1 MECTWREIF
10 FFFLQDQLQHIFAH
24 IEDLQQVNQRV
35 RVSDWAEGYQ
45 DPALSEDTELSAAT
59 RQQAG

>member
-1 MECTWREIF
+1 M
-10 FFFLQDQLQHIFAH
+10 QDQLQQIFAH
-24 IEDLQQVNQRV
+24 IEDLQQVNKRV